1 MSSTQCQTVQ
11 PPVASFREHRVGFVG
26 FLTRMVSGA
35 LGAILLWQE
44 RATQRAH
51 LAALGDHMLKDI
63 GISRAEADREVAKPF
78 WRP

>member
-11 PPVASFREHRVGFVG
+11 PPIASFREYRLGFAGSLKQAVATV
-26 FLTRMVSGA
+26 FGA
-35 LGAILLWQE
+35 ALLWQE
-44 RATQRAH
+44 RAAQRAH

-63 GISRAEADREVAKPF
+63 GVTRVEADQEVAKPF